1 MKLTRALYL
10 GHLWLGLAAGAV
22 LLVVALSGAVLTFAP
37 EMRVV
42 AYRQVVEPR
51 AGPFAPVTV
60 FRDSLREAFPEGDFR
75 TITFRGRERT
85 VEVLLFAPG
94 THYLAQLDPV
104 TAELIHLQDMNQ
116 GFIQAVLRLHRNLLI
131 KKPGQQVVH
140 WATFIFFGLVVSG
153 IVMKQGRKR
162 WRGLVGWHVLVGYYG
177 SVVAL
182 ASIGTGLYWGFSPV
196 KNSVKWLAG
205 ETSQTEEKAE
215 SVVPAGMVPPK
226 GTAGSW
232 GAMEIL
238 AIDFRNRYPDQW
250 VRVNAPH
257 QPTDPIQVSII
268 QPPGGET
275 IPDLWFFDR
284 YSGEEIAGE
293 SSRKHATDA
302 GRFKVVNQWM
312 YEIHFGTWGG
322 WLGRTMMG
330 LSALA
335 VASLV
340 VSGWILYFR
349 RKFRRRTAGMP
360 GRS

>member
-1 MKLTRALYL
+1 MKLGRALYL
-10 GHLWLGLAAGAV
+10 GHQWLGLAAGAV

-42 AYRQVVEPR
+42 AYRQVVEPSE
-51 AGPFAPVTV
+51 GPVAPVAA
-60 FRDSLREAFPEGDFR
+60 FRDTLREAFPQGDFR
-75 TITFRGRERT
+75 TITFRGRERA

-116 GFIQAVLRLHRNLLI
+116 GFIQSVLRLHRNLMI

-140 WATFIFFGLVVSG
+140 WATLIFFGLVVSG
-153 IVMKQGRKR
+153 IVMKHGRKR
-162 WRGLVGWHVLVGYYG
+162 RRGLAGWHVLVGYYG

-196 KNSVKWLAG
+196 KNTVKWLIG
-205 ETSQTEEKAE
+205 EPSQVEEKAE
-215 SVVPAGMVPPK
+215 SVLPAGMAPPK

-232 GAMEIL
+232 GGMETL
-238 AIDFRNRYPDQW
+238 AIDFRNRYPEQW

-257 QPTDPIQVSII
+257 KPTDPIQVSVIK
-268 QPPGGET
+268 PPGGEV

-284 YSGEEIAGE
+284 YSGQEIAGE
-293 SSRKHATDA
+293 QSRKLAADA

-322 WLGRTMMG
+322 WLGRTLMG
-330 LSALA
+330 LSALT

-340 VSGWILYFR
+340 VSGWILFFR
-349 RKFRRRTAGMP
+349 RSLRRRSAAVP
-360 GRS
+360 ESS